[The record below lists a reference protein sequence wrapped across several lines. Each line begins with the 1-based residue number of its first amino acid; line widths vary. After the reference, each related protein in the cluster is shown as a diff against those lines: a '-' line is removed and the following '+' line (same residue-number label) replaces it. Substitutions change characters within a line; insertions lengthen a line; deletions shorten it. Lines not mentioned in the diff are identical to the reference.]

1 MWVGTEIFK
10 VLNKQTD
17 KQFVILLKKKK
28 HVMLI
33 NLSPM
38 VKPLVQRL
46 EVKSER

>member
-1 MWVGTEIFK
+1 MWVGIEIFK
-10 VLNKQTD
+10 VLHEQTD

-28 HVMLI
+28 TRNVEH
-33 NLSPM
+33 LSPM